1 MAGDL
6 VERGGVRVTQ
16 IETTRRVKALVPF
29 HQHAPHVVSMRFRRY
44 AMLTIAFHSM
54 ARGNFMPAPYKVAVL
69 VGSLRKKSFNRMLA
83 NALSELARPE
93 LSLDIVEIGALP
105 FYNDDLEADAP
116 APWLAVRERLAAADA
131 VLFVTPEYNRS
142 VPAVLKNAV
151 DVLSRPFGSSVL
163 RGKPAAVVSASP
175 GAMGGFG
182 ASHHLRQSLVCLG
195 VNVMASPE
203 AYVGNVTALFDDN
216 GALNHAAT
224 TEFLKRF
231 VGAFHA
237 WIARLSKS

>member
-1 MAGDL
+1 MS
-6 VERGGVRVTQ
+6 V
-16 IETTRRVKALVPF
+16 
-29 HQHAPHVVSMRFRRY
+29 
-44 AMLTIAFHSM
+44 
-54 ARGNFMPAPYKVAVL
+54 PYKVAVL

-83 NALSELARPE
+83 YALAKLARPALALE
-93 LSLDIVEIGALP
+93 IVEIGALP

-116 APWLAVRERLAAADA
+116 APWLEIRNRLASMDA
-131 VLFVTPEYNRS
+131 ILFVTPEYNRS

-163 RGKPAAVVSASP
+163 NGKPAAVVSASP

-195 VNVMASPE
+195 VNVMATPE
-203 AYVGNVTALFDDN
+203 VYVGNVTALFDDS

-224 TEFLKRF
+224 TDFLKRF
-231 VGAFHA
+231 VSAFAA
-237 WIARLSKS
+237 WIERLSAG

>member
-1 MAGDL
+1 
-6 VERGGVRVTQ
+6 
-16 IETTRRVKALVPF
+16 
-29 HQHAPHVVSMRFRRY
+29 
-44 AMLTIAFHSM
+44 
-54 ARGNFMPAPYKVAVL
+54 MPAPYKVAVL

-83 NALSELARPE
+83 NTLSELARPE

-116 APWLAVRERLAAADA
+116 APWLAVRERLAATDA

-231 VGAFHA
+231 VTAFHA